1 MTPDFI
7 IAVTEGTFEYEV
19 LAYSQNKPVVVDFW
33 ADWCRPCKVLTPLLE
48 KLAYESQGEFRLAK
62 VDVDAS
68 PNLALMFSVRNIP
81 TVIGFSQGKKVIE
94 FTGVLPEARIREFL
108 AQILPPPPSN
118 LLAQKGNS
126 LLYAGDIQEAEGAF
140 KQALTLDDQH
150 PGSLLGMLKV
160 QLLRGEAQL
169 AYQIY
174 EKFPASPEFNKVE
187 TLVPL
192 IKSMTSH
199 LQGLLPADN
208 DLDAAFTTSMR
219 LAARGNLYASID
231 GLLDIIRQEK
241 HYRKDKA
248 RDVLLGLLELL
259 DPEAQQ
265 TRQYRS
271 ELATILF

>member
-1 MTPDFI
+1 VPDFI

-19 LAYSQNKPVVVDFW
+19 LAYSQNKPVLVDFW

-81 TVIGFSQGKKVIE
+81 TVIGFSQGKKVAE
-94 FTGVLPEARIREFL
+94 FAGILPEGRIREFL

-118 LLAQKGNS
+118 LLAQKGFS
-126 LLYAGDIQEAEGAF
+126 LLYSGEIQEAEEAF
-140 KQALTLDDQH
+140 LKALEIDDQH
-150 PGSLLGMLKV
+150 PGSLLGMLQI
-160 QLLRGEAQL
+160 QLLRGEAPKAQ
-169 AYQIY
+169 QVY
-174 EKFPASPEFNKVE
+174 EKFPASPEFNTVE
-187 TLVPL
+187 KLVAL
-192 IKSMTSH
+192 IKAMTGY
-199 LQGLLPADN
+199 LEDRLPSEN

-259 DPEAQQ
+259 DPDAQQ